1 MIGLSYHQAALTYN
15 ILQYFTILCLHNVT
29 KMDVQLMYTISQIQF
44 LEIKKIENDVF
55 RSSIQLR
62 YHKILL

>member
-44 LEIKKIENDVF
+44 LEIKKKLKMMFLEVAFN
-55 RSSIQLR
+55 
-62 YHKILL
+62 